1 MFGWRRGTR
10 EAAIDPAAP
19 SDALHQIHNLEVRAR
34 VLADEMLLGTYR
46 SVFRGSGLEFEEVR
60 EYEQGDDVRSID
72 WNVTARMGSPFVKK
86 YREDRELA
94 ILLAVDVSSSTWF
107 GSAGRSKRELAVE
120 VGTLLAAV
128 ALRNSDRVGLLLF
141 SDRVER
147 YLPPRSGREHLL
159 RVIRELVAAPP
170 LRARTDI
177 AEAARFMRNVTK
189 KHAVIFLLS
198 DFLDVEFTAPLRRLG
213 QKHDVI
219 ALTLNDPRELDLPA
233 VGVIALEDAET
244 GGVRVVD
251 TDVDGVRE
259 TYGRIARE
267 RRVERRR
274 AFARMAIDVADLST
288 DRPFVPVLQAL
299 FNARSRRH

>member
-10 EAAIDPAAP
+10 EAAIDTAAP

-128 ALRNSDRVGLLLF
+128 ALRNNDRVGLLLF

-259 TYGRIARE
+259 TYGRVARE

>member
-10 EAAIDPAAP
+10 EAAIDTAAP

-128 ALRNSDRVGLLLF
+128 ALRNNDRVGLLLF